1 MKDCIINGKKY
12 TVEYVFNMVGNYE
25 FVDEDEV
32 YHLVDAQDVSMW
44 AEEHKDEHATGV
56 GSAIAYAKY
65 YAEEMSEDGVFWW
78 KRYKIE
84 RDFIHGSRK
93 VEV

>member
-1 MKDCIINGKKY
+1 MKDCVINGKKY
-12 TVEYVFNMVGNYE
+12 TVQYIFNMVGNYE
-25 FVDEDEV
+25 FVDEDDV
-32 YHLVDAQDVSMW
+32 YHLVDAEDVAMW

-56 GSAIAYAKY
+56 GAAIAYAEY
-65 YAEEMSEDGVFWW
+65 YAELTEDGTFWW

-84 RDFIHGSRK
+84 RDYVHGSRK

>member
-1 MKDCIINGKKY
+1 MKTCFINGRKY

-25 FVDEDEV
+25 FVDKDDV
-32 YHLVDAQDVSMW
+32 YHLVDAEDVSVW
-44 AEEHKDEHATGV
+44 AEENKDEHATGV

-65 YAEEMSEDGVFWW
+65 YAELTEDGIFWW

-93 VEV
+93 VDV